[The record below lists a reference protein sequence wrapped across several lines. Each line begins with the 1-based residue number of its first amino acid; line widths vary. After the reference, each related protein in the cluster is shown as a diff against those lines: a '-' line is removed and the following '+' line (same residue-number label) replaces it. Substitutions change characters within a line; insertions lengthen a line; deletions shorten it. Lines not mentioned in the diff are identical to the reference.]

1 MKKDFRIRKSRDFAA
16 VSGSGFVFFT
26 SSVIVR
32 CGFNGLDAFRVGFT
46 ASRRVGNAV
55 VRNRCKRRMRAVAD
69 MMLEKI
75 ALAGVDYVL
84 IAGKSVRNVG
94 INDLTNDV
102 VRAVRFLNDKI
113 LKSDSKCRS

>member
-1 MKKDFRIRKSRDFAA
+1 
-16 VSGSGFVFFT
+16 
-26 SSVIVR
+26 
-32 CGFNGLDAFRVGFT
+32 
-46 ASRRVGNAV
+46 
-55 VRNRCKRRMRAVAD
+55 
-69 MMLEKI
+69 MLEKI